1 MKNADM
7 VKSSVDE
14 IKNRFDGDVTRFSNL
29 ETGQLSVI
37 DAKIALETGT
47 EAAKRFAGGAK
58 NMLDIG
64 CGAGNWSL
72 KMLQKIPGL
81 NCTLLDISPAMLEAA
96 KERVSRATT
105 GKVAVIESDM
115 REAELGEN
123 CFDIIIAS
131 ASLHHLRG
139 DAEWE
144 GVFAKIAR
152 SLKKGGCFIISD
164 LVTQN
169 DERLTGLVYEGW
181 ARYLEETGG
190 PEFRDKIINFSK
202 QEDTPRPVNYLAY
215 LLQKNGWTN
224 IESLH
229 KNMCFATLCA
239 VK

>member
-1 MKNADM
+1 MI
-7 VKSSVDE
+7 KSSVDE
-14 IKNRFDGDVTRFSNL
+14 IKKRFDGDVTRFSNL

-37 DAKIALETGT
+37 DAKIALEAGA
-47 EAAKRFAGGAK
+47 EAAKRIAPGAK

-64 CGAGNWSL
+64 CGAGNWTL
-72 KMLQKIPGL
+72 KMLSKIPGL
-81 NCTLLDISPAMLEAA
+81 NCTLLDISSSMLEAA
-96 KERVSRATT
+96 RERVGKATT
-105 GKVAVIESDM
+105 GKITIVQNDM
-115 REAELGEN
+115 READLGEN
-123 CFDIIIAS
+123 IFDIIIAS

-144 GVFAKIAR
+144 SVFAKIGR

-164 LVTQN
+164 LVKQN
-169 DERLTGLVYEGW
+169 DERLTALVYEGW

-190 PEFRDKIINFSK
+190 PSFRDEIINFSK
-202 QEDTPRPVNYLAY
+202 KEDTPRPVNYLAY